1 MIAKNVLQYLTS
13 VNTSVTYARVL
24 RSNLQRLTYH
34 KKFGSN
40 DMALTKFS
48 IKISRGEY
56 ELISRVV
63 SYAAAAVDVVDLAT
77 LFEKETLEDFK
88 QKFDS
93 KKFKLQD
100 KFCFSF
106 SSVELAV
113 FMRCIGG
120 MMEQMG
126 DYERA
131 VYRILYNTQIAIQV
145 SRAIQIRFNY
155 NS

>member
-1 MIAKNVLQYLTS
+1 
-13 VNTSVTYARVL
+13 
-24 RSNLQRLTYH
+24 
-34 KKFGSN
+34 
-40 DMALTKFS
+40 MALTKFS